1 MNYKTKKVIR
11 EKATLLYGLLTVL
24 KDDIDMLRSDAN
36 VYDIENLNGSVRDTV
51 ETLEKM
57 TDAVGELEYYLYL
70 DKHNLKRP

>member
-11 EKATLLYGLLTVL
+11 EKATLLYGLLNVL

-70 DKHNLKRP
+70 EKHNAKRP